1 MTHVWVVLTYRNEH
15 AVVDTVYANEKAAT
29 QRAKESTEAVAD
41 ELDFP
46 YGKIGIHDED
56 GSVEYSIEDE
66 LIVGAYRREL
76 VE

>member
-29 QRAKESTEAVAD
+29 QRAEGFTEAVAD

-46 YGKIGIHDED
+46 YGKMGIHDED

-66 LIVGAYRREL
+66 LIAGAYRREL